1 MSWVAQG
8 QALSERG
15 SGFGIQDSGGGTLR
29 SFATNATKKVQM
41 SNKRKRA
48 ELDRRR
54 AMKRDVVAA
63 AQRAEA
69 IAAGRV
75 ANGIVLPDGAIA
87 ADLTKQRPNNS
98 YSPKLF
104 YTDEPF
110 RCIDCGKDE
119 VWTAER
125 QKWFYEVAQGSV
137 YARAVRCRSCRRE
150 HREFL
155 EHRRRRSQGKAFDLA
170 VIARG
175 VSRAADR
182 KARQIR

>member
-15 SGFGIQDSGGGTLR
+15 SGFGIQDSGDGTLR
-29 SFATNATKKVQM
+29 SLEVDGTKGLLM

-54 AMKRDVVAA
+54 AAKREVVAA
-63 AQRAEA
+63 GQRAAA

-75 ANGIVLPDGAIA
+75 ANGIVLPDGAVA

-104 YTDEPF
+104 YTGEPF
-110 RCIDCGKDE
+110 CCIDCGKDE
-119 VWTAER
+119 IWTAER
-125 QKWFYEVAQGSV
+125 QKWFYEVAQGSI
-137 YARAVRCRSCRRE
+137 YARAVRCRTCRRE

-182 KARQIR
+182 RARQIR